1 MQKDLT
7 KEFAMSEKVQKQVS
21 IRVVFLGTSGSVP
34 TLKRS
39 LPCVVVDYPRQMW
52 MFDCGENTQRQMMQA
67 KVSFH
72 KKLKVFLT
80 HLHGDHVLGLPGVL
94 QTMALMDR
102 KEPVQVYGP
111 KGIKD
116 FLVCTKETLNFGLTF
131 PVEINEIISEGVLVD
146 EKEYS
151 LVAAKSNHAVESYA
165 YAFDEKPR
173 AGKFYPKKAKELG
186 IPVGE
191 LWSKLQS
198 GQEITLSNGKV
209 VKPSDVMGPP
219 RSGRKIVYTGDTR
232 PFDGFVRFAANADL
246 VIHESTFDDTLAEK
260 AALDGHSTPSQAAAE
275 AKAAGA
281 KQLVLTHISARYP
294 DATLLLE
301 QAKRIFSNTLV
312 AEDFMEFKLP
322 LKQS

>member
-1 MQKDLT
+1 M
-7 KEFAMSEKVQKQVS
+7 S

-39 LPCVVVDYPRQMW
+39 LPSVVVDCPRQMW

-102 KEPVQVYGP
+102 KEPVQIFGP
-111 KGIKD
+111 PGIKD

-131 PVEINEIISEGVLVD
+131 PVEINEILSEGMILD
-146 EKEYS
+146 EEEYT
-151 LVAAKSNHAVESYA
+151 LVAAKSNHAIQSFA
-165 YAFDEKPR
+165 YAFIEKPR
-173 AGKFYPKKAKELG
+173 AGKFYPKKAKALG

-198 GQEITLSNGKV
+198 GHEVTLADDRV
-209 VKPSDVMGPP
+209 VKPCEVMGPP
-219 RSGRKIVYTGDTR
+219 RAGRKIVYTGDTR
-232 PFDGFVRFAANADL
+232 PFDGFAKFAADADL
-246 VIHESTFDDTLAEK
+246 VIHESTFDDALVEK

-281 KQLVLTHISARYP
+281 KQLVLIHISARYP

-301 QAKRIFSNTLV
+301 QAKKVFANTVV
-312 AEDFMEFKLP
+312 AEDFMKIEMP
-322 LKQS
+322 LKPS